1 MSTFRIFGT
10 ALRAAL
16 LSPRLWIAFYLC
28 SLAFSAV
35 AAYAFHSFMAK
46 VDGVA
51 ALEPLFSDFDLM
63 LAGDFLGRHGDAINA
78 LMGLVLPLAILS
90 VTTYAILSGGTL
102 ALLLDREPA
111 GVPGLLEAS
120 PSRGFRS
127 FAEASGRFASRCFRL
142 LFLSAVLTGLVFTV
156 LTALAGVVI
165 ALAAPGGGS
174 EVPGVVATG
183 SAIVV
188 GAFVVMLA
196 VMVGD
201 YARVLTVVDDDRA
214 MLPEMW
220 KSARVLLKNA
230 GGAIG
235 LQLLFVLL
243 NAGVILLYLVI
254 EGGTGTGNWLL
265 VGLLVVIQQLLMI
278 IRAMLRVGLL
288 AGQLGFT
295 AARRVQPAL
304 EVLAI

>member
-10 ALRAAL
+10 ALRTAL
-16 LSPRLWIAFYLC
+16 LSPRLWISFYLC
-28 SLAFSAV
+28 SLVFSSV
-35 AAYAFHSFMAK
+35 VAYAFQRFMAR
-46 VDGVA
+46 VEGVA

-63 LAGDFLGRHGDAINA
+63 LAGDFLEKHGDAIVA

-90 VTTYAILSGGTL
+90 VITYAILSGGTL
-102 ALLLDREPA
+102 ALLFDREPA
-111 GVPGLLEAS
+111 GFPGLL
-120 PSRGFRS
+120 
-127 FAEASGRFASRCFRL
+127 EASGRFASRCFRL
-142 LFLSAVLTGLVFTV
+142 LLLSAVLTGLVFTIV
-156 LTALAGVVI
+156 TAIAGVVI
-165 ALAAPGGGS
+165 ELVAPGGGS

-183 SAIVV
+183 IAIVV
-188 GAFVVMLA
+188 GAFLVMLA

-201 YARVLTVVDDDRA
+201 YARVSAVVDDDRA

-220 KSARVLLKNA
+220 KSARFLLKSA

-243 NAGVILLYLVI
+243 NAGVLLLYLVI
-254 EGGTGTGNWLL
+254 EGSTGTGSWLL

-278 IRAMLRVGLL
+278 IRAILRVGLL

-295 AARRVQPAL
+295 TARRMQPAL
-304 EVLAI
+304 EALTI